1 MSSPVDPTKA
11 VNFFNVLGKLKTL
24 KRTGWVNNGRIDL
37 RQVIHSFS
45 LTICRLSPRNSP
57 SRKCCRSYVQVWED
71 DFTLGCSAFN
81 NSLGTARRMAMM
93 SFLITDT
100 SVDKGYLMKICMAHD
115 VAEAVVGD
123 ITPYDGVSKEDKRR
137 MEEDALKAI
146 LADLDA
152 PEVTKEIFDLWMEY
166 EEGTSKEA
174 QLARELDKFEMIV
187 QADEYEQQ
195 QPGKRLDRFFSST
208 ADSFAHPE
216 VLSWANQVRK
226 RHQDR
231 FEESSI

>member
-1 MSSPVDPTKA
+1 MSSPIEPAKA

-24 KRTGWVNNGRIDL
+24 KRTGWVNNE
-37 RQVIHSFS
+37 IHLPESVADHM
-45 LTICRLSPRNSP
+45 
-57 SRKCCRSYVQVWED
+57 Y
-71 DFTLGCSAFN
+71 
-81 NSLGTARRMAMM
+81 RMAMM
-93 SFLITDT
+93 SFLITD
-100 SVDKGYLMKICMAHD
+100 SAVDKGYLMKICMAHD

-174 QLARELDKFEMIV
+174 KLARELDKFEMIV

-208 ADSFAHPE
+208 AESFAHPE

-231 FEESSI
+231 FEQSSAEGK

>member
-1 MSSPVDPTKA
+1 MVR
-11 VNFFNVLGKLKTL
+11 FFFDKPPN
-24 KRTGWVNNGRIDL
+24 R
-37 RQVIHSFS
+37 S
-45 LTICRLSPRNSP
+45 LTVFRLSSRNSP
-57 SRKCCRSYVQVWED
+57 SRKCRRSYVQVWQAKDPMPERSS
-71 DFTLGCSAFN
+71 LINGCVI
-81 NSLGTARRMAMM
+81 GRMAMM
-93 SFLITDT
+93 SFLITDPA
-100 SVDKGYLMKICMAHD
+100 VDKGYLMKICMAHD

-146 LADLDA
+146 LGDLDA

-166 EEGTSKEA
+166 EEGTTKEA

-208 ADSFAHPE
+208 AESFAHPE

-231 FEESSI
+231 FEQSSSEGK

>member
-1 MSSPVDPTKA
+1 MHLRNLLS
-11 VNFFNVLGKLKTL
+11 LKQFLDTH
-24 KRTGWVNNGRIDL
+24 D
-37 RQVIHSFS
+37 
-45 LTICRLSPRNSP
+45 
-57 SRKCCRSYVQVWED
+57 
-71 DFTLGCSAFN
+71 
-81 NSLGTARRMAMM
+81 RMAMM
-93 SFLITDT
+93 SFLITDPA
-100 SVDKGYLMKICMAHD
+100 VDKGYLMKICMAHD

-152 PEVTKEIFDLWMEY
+152 PEVTKEIYDLWMEY

-195 QPGKRLDRFFSST
+195 QPGKRLDRFFTST

-226 RHQDR
+226 RHHDR
-231 FEESSI
+231 FEPSSDEGN